1 MIPVFR
7 RSRNSKEIIAPSNL
21 KPQTDLQQPNLQRSF
36 KCRKKCDLCQHFL
49 LESNLVKSFVTG
61 KSYKIRQAISCTTGY
76 AIHAI
81 SCEKCKL
88 QYVGCTSTQLKVRF
102 RNHKFTMNTN
112 KKTCEMA
119 VHLNATSYNVS
130 NIKCTGVKQMNCET
144 DGDLEGK
151 LLAREA
157 YWTAQLFTLK
167 PYGINKR
174 IELRSKK
181 RVNYHN

>member
-1 MIPVFR
+1 
-7 RSRNSKEIIAPSNL
+7 
-21 KPQTDLQQPNLQRSF
+21 
-36 KCRKKCDLCQHFL
+36 
-49 LESNLVKSFVTG
+49 
-61 KSYKIRQAISCTTGY
+61 
-76 AIHAI
+76 
-81 SCEKCKL
+81 
-88 QYVGCTSTQLKVRF
+88 
-102 RNHKFTMNTN
+102 
-112 KKTCEMA
+112 MA